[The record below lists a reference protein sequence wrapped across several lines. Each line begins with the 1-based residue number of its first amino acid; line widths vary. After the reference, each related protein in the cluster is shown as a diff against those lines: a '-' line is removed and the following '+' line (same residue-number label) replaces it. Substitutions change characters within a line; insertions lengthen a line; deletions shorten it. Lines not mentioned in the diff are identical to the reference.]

1 MAVPRSRAALAL
13 FTSQRRPITCLLCQW
28 HRTFTTT
35 TRRALPEAKP
45 PNRGP
50 DAAPDA
56 PKPDAPKVPE
66 PPAPAG
72 ASIDAPRSWGKRI
85 DDFTPQPLPRPI
97 GMNTPPLPGENTGLD
112 LRTMR
117 QRRDDFVNYDKH
129 LIRRKQLYVLFRRHT
144 HRPCPPLSHH
154 SIP

>member
-1 MAVPRSRAALAL
+1 MAL

-28 HRTFTTT
+28 HRAFTTT

-45 PNRGP
+45 PNPGP

-56 PKPDAPKVPE
+56 PKAPEAPL
-66 PPAPAG
+66 PAG
-72 ASIDAPRSWGKRI
+72 ASIDAPRSWGKRV

-117 QRRDDFVNYDKH
+117 ERRDDFVDYDKH
-129 LIRRKQLYVLFRRHT
+129 LIRRKQLYVSSRSLHIL
-144 HRPCPPLSHH
+144 RPSPCLAQPCITSWTPR
-154 SIP
+154 